1 MAKQPLAQQTKDDSK
16 EVAVF
21 NKNTGLTTRMAM
33 KFGIEPTTFLTT
45 LKQTAFRQ
53 RGKNNQPAVE
63 VSNEQM
69 AMLLHIAEKYDLDP
83 FVKQLYA
90 FPSEGGINPI
100 VPIDGWL
107 AIINRHPQLES
118 MEIDPAPPGT
128 ASDDYWCAC
137 TITRKDRKKPVR
149 VEEWLKECYRD
160 TDPWNSHPKRMLRHK
175 AIIQCARV
183 AFSYSGIFDPDEE
196 ERIYANAIDVT
207 PAKEPP
213 KGKPP
218 TREPREIKQEQPPQ
232 SSASGQAERSISL
245 DQSTVLI
252 DKCKEEGVD
261 LTLLCARFEIGVIE
275 DLPESKFG
283 AALEAIDA
291 LSAE

>member
-1 MAKQPLAQQTKDDSK
+1 MAQKQPAPAAAAKSDV
-16 EVAVF
+16 VAF
-21 NKNTGLTTRMAM
+21 DRNTGLTSRMAA
-33 KFGIEPTTFLTT
+33 KFGIEPTMFLTT

-53 RGKNNQPAVE
+53 RGKNGAPAVE

-83 FVKQLYA
+83 FLKQLYA
-90 FPSEGGINPI
+90 FQAEGGISPI

-107 AIINRHPQLES
+107 AIINRHPQFES

-128 ASDDYWCAC
+128 AQDDYFCAV

-183 AFSYSGIFDPDEE
+183 AFGYSGIFDPDEE

-207 PAKEPP
+207 PRDV
-213 KGKPP
+213 KGKPKTEAP
-218 TREPREIKQEQPPQ
+218 KARIKQDAPPP
-232 SSASGQAERSISL
+232 ANEPERITL
-245 DQSTVLI
+245 DQATTI
-252 DKCKEEGVD
+252 ADKLKEEGIA
-261 LTLLCARFEIGVIE
+261 LNLLLAKFEIGSIE
-275 DLPESKFG
+275 ELPAVNYD
-283 AALEAIDA
+283 AAIAAIEEV
-291 LSAE
+291 SASV